1 MKKIKI
7 ALLGLGNVGRGVWMI
22 LNSNKEEVMKRCGY
36 EVEIAKVLVRNK
48 NKPRPV
54 QLPDKIVTTDFN
66 EILNDDSIKIVV
78 EVMGGMEPA
87 REYMLKCMEKK
98 KHIVTAN
105 KMLLATGGDELFQKA
120 DEMGIMFQYEASVAG
135 GIPIIKGIDESLTA
149 NKIETL
155 YGIVNG
161 TTNYILSKM
170 ELEGAAFDEVLKEAQ
185 EKGYA
190 EADPTSDIESYD
202 AQYKL
207 SILASLAF
215 GTKIDVA
222 NVYREGITKITDVD
236 MKYANEF
243 KMAIKLLAIAKEVD
257 GKVELRVHPTMI
269 PKKHPLA
276 NVYDSYNAVF
286 IKGNAVGDLMFYGR
300 GAGDLPTGSAVVSD
314 IISIVR
320 SDVNTENENPVVK
333 NNLWKREIK
342 AMNEVESKYYI
353 RATVLDK
360 PGVLSEITTI
370 LGRNN
375 VSLRSVI
382 QKGDEEDGLV
392 TIVLVTHKTVEG
404 EFNAAVE
411 EIKKLNGVNNIDNII
426 RIEDFKEK

>member
-1 MKKIKI
+1 MKKVKI

-22 LNSNKEEVMKRCGY
+22 LNSNKEEIMKRCGY
-36 EVEIAKVLVRNK
+36 EVEVAKVLVRDK
-48 NKPRPV
+48 NKPRGVDIPNE
-54 QLPDKIVTTDFN
+54 LVTTDFN
-66 EILNDDSIKIVV
+66 EILEDDTIKIVV

-87 REYMLKCMEKK
+87 RDYMLQCMDKK

-105 KMLLATGGDELFQKA
+105 KMLLATGGDELFEKA
-120 DEMGIMFQYEASVAG
+120 DEKGIMFQYEASVAG
-135 GIPIIKGIDESLTA
+135 GIPIIKGINESLTA

-170 ELEGAAFDEVLKEAQ
+170 ELEDADFDDVLKEAQ

-190 EADPTSDIESYD
+190 EADPTSDIEAYD

-207 SILASLAF
+207 AILASLAF
-215 GTKIDVA
+215 GSKIDVN
-222 NVYREGITKITDVD
+222 NVYREGITSVGAVD
-236 MKYANEF
+236 MKYAKEF
-243 KMAIKLLAIAKEVD
+243 KMAIKLLAIAKEVN

-314 IISIVR
+314 IVSIVR
-320 SDVNTENENPVVK
+320 SNVDTDNPNPVVK
-333 NNLWKREIK
+333 NNLWKREILD
-342 AMNEVESKYYI
+342 MGEVLSKFYI
-353 RATVLDK
+353 RATVLDES
-360 PGVLSEITTI
+360 GVLGEITAI
-370 LGRNN
+370 LGRHN
-375 VSLRSVI
+375 VSIRSVI
-382 QKGDEEDGLV
+382 QKGDEEDGQV
-392 TIVLVTHKTVEG
+392 TIVLVTHKTNE
-404 EFNAAVE
+404 AQIDKAIK
-411 EIKKLNGVNNIDNII
+411 EIKELKSVDKIDNII
-426 RIEDFKEK
+426 RIEDFK

>member
-22 LNSNKEEVMKRCGY
+22 LNSNKEEVSKRCGY

-48 NKPRPV
+48 NKKRAVEVPE
-54 QLPDKIVTTDFN
+54 DIITTDFD

-87 REYMLKCMEKK
+87 REYMLKCMDKK

-170 ELEGAAFDEVLKEAQ
+170 ETEGAAFDDVLKEAQ
-185 EKGYA
+185 EMGYA

-207 SILASLAF
+207 AILASLAF
-215 GTKIDVA
+215 GTKIDIK
-222 NVYREGITKITDVD
+222 NVYREGITKIEAVD
-236 MKYANEF
+236 MKYASEF

-314 IISIVR
+314 IVSIVR

-342 AMNEVESKYYI
+342 DMSTVESKYYV
-353 RATVLDK
+353 RATVLDE
-360 PGVLSEITTI
+360 PGVLGQITAL
-370 LGRNN
+370 LGKND

-382 QKGDEEDGLV
+382 QKGDEEDGFV
-392 TIVLVTHKTVEG
+392 TIVLVTHKTYEKQLMDSMR
-404 EFNAAVE
+404 
-411 EIKKLNGVNNIDNII
+411 EIKQLRGVKNIDNII
-426 RIEDFKEK
+426 RIEDFK

>member
-54 QLPDKIVTTDFN
+54 QLPDEIVTTDFN
-66 EILNDDSIKIVV
+66 EILNDDNIKIVV

-87 REYMLKCMEKK
+87 RDYILKCMEKK

-135 GIPIIKGIDESLTA
+135 GIPIIKCIDESLTA
-149 NKIETL
+149 NKVETL

-170 ELEGAAFDEVLKEAQ
+170 ELEGAAFGDVLKEAQ

-207 SILASLAF
+207 AILASLAF
-215 GTKIDVA
+215 GTKIDVD

-236 MKYANEF
+236 MKYASEL
-243 KMAIKLLAIAKEVD
+243 KMAIKLLAIAKEID
-257 GKVELRVHPTMI
+257 GRVELRVHPTMI

-314 IISIVR
+314 IVSIVR

-342 AMNEVESKYYI
+342 AMSEVESKYYV
-353 RATVLDK
+353 RATVLDE

-370 LGRNN
+370 LGKNN

-392 TIVLVTHKTVEG
+392 TIVLVTHKTIEA
-404 EFNAAVE
+404 ELMKSIK
-411 EIKKLNGVNNIDNII
+411 EIKELKGVNKIDNII
-426 RIEDFKEK
+426 RIEDFKQK

>member
-1 MKKIKI
+1 MKKIRI

-22 LNSNKEEVMKRCGY
+22 LNSNKEEVSKRCGY

-48 NKPRPV
+48 NKKRAV
-54 QLPDKIVTTDFN
+54 EIPDNIITTDFN

-87 REYMLKCMEKK
+87 REYMLKCMDKK

-105 KMLLATGGDELFQKA
+105 KMLLATEGDELFQKA

-170 ELEGAAFDEVLKEAQ
+170 ETEGAAFDDVLKEAQ

-202 AQYKL
+202 AQYKIA
-207 SILASLAF
+207 ILASLAF
-215 GTKIDVA
+215 GTKIDVN
-222 NVYREGITKITDVD
+222 NVYREGITKIEAVD
-236 MKYANEF
+236 MKYASDFN
-243 KMAIKLLAIAKEVD
+243 MAIKLLAIAKEVD
-257 GKVELRVHPTMI
+257 GKVQLRVHPTMI

-320 SDVNTENENPVVK
+320 SNVNTENENPVVK
-333 NNLWKREIK
+333 NNLWEKEI
-342 AMNEVESKYYI
+342 NDISTIESKYYI
-353 RATVLDK
+353 RATVLDE
-360 PGVLSEITTI
+360 PGVLSQITA
-370 LGRNN
+370 LFGKNS

-392 TIVLVTHKTVEG
+392 TIVLITHKTYEKK
-404 EFNAAVE
+404 FMDAMK
-411 EIKKLNGVNNIDNII
+411 EIRLLRGVKNIDNII

>member
-22 LNSNKEEVMKRCGY
+22 LNSNKEEIMKRCGY
-36 EVEIAKVLVRNK
+36 EVEVSKVLVRDK
-48 NKPRPV
+48 SKTRAV
-54 QLPDKIVTTDFN
+54 KVPDEIVTTDFN
-66 EILNDDSIKIVV
+66 EILNDENIKIVI
-78 EVMGGMEPA
+78 EVMGGIEPA
-87 REYMLKCMEKK
+87 REYMFKCMEKK

-105 KMLLATGGDELFQKA
+105 KMLLAKGGDELFKKA

-170 ELEGAAFDEVLKEAQ
+170 ELEGAAFDAVLKEAQ

-207 SILASLAF
+207 AILASLAF
-215 GTKIDVA
+215 GTKIDVD
-222 NVYREGITKITDVD
+222 NIYREGITKISAVD

-243 KMAIKLLAIAKEVD
+243 KMAIKLLAIAKEVE
-257 GKVELRVHPTMI
+257 GRVELRVHPTMI

-314 IISIVR
+314 IVSIVR
-320 SDVNTENENPVVK
+320 NGVNTENENPVVK

-342 AMNEVESKYYI
+342 AMKDVESKYYV
-353 RATVLDK
+353 RATVLDE

-370 LGRNN
+370 LGNHN

-382 QKGDEEDGLV
+382 QKGEEEYGQV
-392 TIVLVTHKTVEG
+392 TIVLITHTTIEG
-404 EFNAAVE
+404 ELNAAIN
-411 EIKKLNGVNNIDNII
+411 EIEKLSGVNNIDNII

>member
-22 LNSNKEEVMKRCGY
+22 LNSNKEEIMKRCGY
-36 EVEIAKVLVRNK
+36 EVEVAKVLVRDK
-48 NKPRPV
+48 NKPRGVDIPNE
-54 QLPDKIVTTDFN
+54 LVTTDFN
-66 EILNDDSIKIVV
+66 EILEDDNIKIVV

-87 REYMLKCMEKK
+87 REYMLKCMENK

-105 KMLLATGGDELFQKA
+105 KMLLATGGDELFEKA

-149 NKIETL
+149 NKIQNL

-170 ELEGAAFDEVLKEAQ
+170 ELEDADFDEALKEAQ

-190 EADPTSDIESYD
+190 EADPTSDVEGYD

-207 SILASLAF
+207 AILSSLAF
-215 GTKIDVA
+215 GSKIDVK
-222 NVYREGITKITDVD
+222 NVYREGITKIQAVD
-236 MKYANEF
+236 MKYAKEF
-243 KMAIKLLAIAKEVD
+243 KMGIKLLAIAKEID

-314 IISIVR
+314 IVSIVR
-320 SDVNTENENPVVK
+320 NNVDTENPNPVVK
-333 NNLWKREIK
+333 NNLWEREISD
-342 AMNEVESKYYI
+342 MGSIQSKFYI
-353 RATVLDK
+353 RATVLDES
-360 PGVLSEITTI
+360 GVLGEITAI
-370 LGRNN
+370 LGKHN
-375 VSLRSVI
+375 VSIRSVI
-382 QKGDEEDGLV
+382 QKGDEEDGQV
-392 TIVLVTHKTVEG
+392 TIVLVTHKTNE
-404 EFNAAVE
+404 AQIDHAIK
-411 EIKKLNGVNNIDNII
+411 EIKELKSVNKIDNII
-426 RIEDFKEK
+426 RIEDFK

>member
-207 SILASLAF
+207 AILASLAF

-370 LGRNN
+370 LGKNN

-392 TIVLVTHKTVEG
+392 TIVLITHKTVEG
-404 EFNAAVE
+404 QLNAAIE
-411 EIKKLNGVNNIDNII
+411 EIKELKGVNNIDSII
-426 RIEDFKEK
+426 RIEDFK

>member
-22 LNSNKEEVMKRCGY
+22 LNSNKEEVSKRCGY

-48 NKPRPV
+48 NKKRAVEVPE
-54 QLPDKIVTTDFN
+54 DIITTDFD

-87 REYMLKCMEKK
+87 REYMLKCMDKK

-170 ELEGAAFDEVLKEAQ
+170 ETEGAAFEDVLKEAQ

-190 EADPTSDIESYD
+190 EADPTSDIESYA

-207 SILASLAF
+207 AILASLAF
-215 GTKIDVA
+215 GTKIDVN
-222 NVYREGITKITDVD
+222 NVYREGITKIEAVD
-236 MKYANEF
+236 MKYASEF
-243 KMAIKLLAIAKEVD
+243 KMGIKLLAIAKEVN

-314 IISIVR
+314 IVSIVR
-320 SDVNTENENPVVK
+320 NDVNTENENPVVK

-342 AMNEVESKYYI
+342 DMSTIESKYYV
-353 RATVLDK
+353 RATVLDE
-360 PGVLSEITTI
+360 PGVLSEITAL
-370 LGRNN
+370 LGKNN

-392 TIVLVTHKTVEG
+392 TIVLVTHKTYEKQLMDSMR
-404 EFNAAVE
+404 
-411 EIKKLNGVNNIDNII
+411 EIKQLRGVKNIDNII
-426 RIEDFKEK
+426 RIEDFK

>member
-22 LNSNKEEVMKRCGY
+22 LNSNKEEIMKRCGY
-36 EVEIAKVLVRNK
+36 EVEVAKVLVRDK
-48 NKPRPV
+48 NKPRGVDIPNE
-54 QLPDKIVTTDFN
+54 LVTTDFN
-66 EILNDDSIKIVV
+66 EILEDDSIKIVV

-87 REYMLKCMEKK
+87 RDYMLRCMEKK

-105 KMLLATGGDELFQKA
+105 KMLLATGGDELFEKA

-149 NKIETL
+149 NKIQNL

-170 ELEGAAFDEVLKEAQ
+170 ELEDADFDEALKEAQ

-190 EADPTSDIESYD
+190 EADPTSDVEGYD

-207 SILASLAF
+207 AILSALAF
-215 GTKIDVA
+215 GSKIDVK
-222 NVYREGITKITDVD
+222 NVYREGITKIQAVD
-236 MKYANEF
+236 MKYAKEF
-243 KMAIKLLAIAKEVD
+243 KMGIKLLAIAKEVD

-314 IISIVR
+314 IVSIVR
-320 SDVNTENENPVVK
+320 SNVDTENPNPVVK
-333 NNLWKREIK
+333 NNLWEREILDMG
-342 AMNEVESKYYI
+342 AIQSKFYI
-353 RATVLDK
+353 RATVLDES
-360 PGVLSEITTI
+360 GVLGEITAI
-370 LGRNN
+370 LGKHN
-375 VSLRSVI
+375 VSIRSVI
-382 QKGDEEDGLV
+382 QKGDEEDGQV
-392 TIVLVTHKTVEG
+392 TIVLVTHKTNEAKID
-404 EFNAAVE
+404 NAIK
-411 EIKKLNGVNNIDNII
+411 EIKALKSVDKIDNII
-426 RIEDFKEK
+426 RIEDFK